1 MNIVWWVLG
10 VVLAVVW
17 TSRFVDATVGMK
29 RMADLNDAAWDRQP
43 STCPR
48 VSLIVPALNEQE
60 HVEQAL
66 TGLTNQDY
74 PNYEIIAINDR
85 STDRTG
91 ELMERVA
98 RGSNGRVRVV
108 HVTELPPGW
117 LGKTHAMWLGAQQAT
132 GEFLLFTD
140 ADIHFRADTLRRTM
154 AAVEQTQ
161 ADHFVLLP
169 HLVTGT
175 KGERA
180 MYAFFQL
187 MFVFAHRPWKVA
199 DPSKRDSIG
208 LGAFNLIRRSAYES
222 LGTYAALKM
231 AVVDDMMLGEVV
243 KRSGLR
249 QRCAYGHELIWLHWA
264 HGARGVIKNF
274 TKNFFA
280 AARYDAVR
288 TTGAGILAV
297 ALNLIPF
304 LGLWL
309 AHGWAKLPFVIT
321 LAAIA
326 GLYVGVTRLQRI
338 SWLYFF
344 IHPIS
349 TGMFLYAMFRSMFVT
364 LRFDGVEWRGTKYS
378 LADLRAQEEAIDQM
392 FPVRSGAQRIASTQ

>member
-1 MNIVWWVLG
+1 MNVVWWVLG

-17 TSRFVDATVGMK
+17 TSRFFDATVGMK
-29 RMADLNDAAWDRQP
+29 SMNDLNDPEWDRMP
-43 STCPR
+43 STFPR
-48 VSLIVPALNEQE
+48 VSLIVPALNEEE
-60 HVEQAL
+60 HVEKAL

-98 RGSNGRVRVV
+98 SASNGRVRVV
-108 HVTELPPGW
+108 HVKELPAGW
-117 LGKTHAMWLGAQQAT
+117 LGKTHAMWLGVQQST
-132 GEFLLFTD
+132 GDFLLFTD
-140 ADIHFRADTLRRTM
+140 ADIHFRHDTLRRTM
-154 AAVEQTQ
+154 AAVEMTN

-169 HLVTGT
+169 HLKTGT

-187 MFVFAHRPWKVA
+187 MFVFAHRPWKVQ
-199 DPSKRDSIG
+199 DPKTRDSIG
-208 LGAFNLIRRSAYES
+208 LGAFNLIRRTAYDA
-222 LGTYAALKM
+222 LGTYAALKL

-243 KRSGLR
+243 KRSGFR

-280 AARYDAVR
+280 AARYDTLR
-288 TTGAGILAV
+288 TTGAGVLA
-297 ALNLIPF
+297 AAINLLPF

-309 AHGWAKLPFVIT
+309 ARGWARLPFVIT
-321 LAAIA
+321 LLAIA
-326 GLYVGVTRLQRI
+326 GLYVGVTRMQRI
-338 SWLYFF
+338 TWLYFF

-349 TGMFLYAMFRSMFVT
+349 TGLFLYAMFRSMFVT
-364 LRFDGVEWRGTKYS
+364 LRFGGVLWRGTKYS
-378 LADLRAQEEAIDQM
+378 LQDLRAQERAIDER
-392 FPVRSGAQRIASTQ
+392 FPVRQSTSG

>member
-1 MNIVWWVLG
+1 MNVVWWVLG
-10 VVLAVVW
+10 VLLALVW
-17 TSRFVDATVGMK
+17 TSRFIDAVVGMK
-29 RMADLNDAAWDRQP
+29 RVPDLKDAEWDRTPQA
-43 STCPR
+43 TPR

-66 TGLTNQDY
+66 TALANLEY

-91 ELMERVA
+91 EIMERVA
-98 RGSNGRVRVV
+98 RASGGRVRVV
-108 HVTELPPGW
+108 HITQLPAGW
-117 LGKTHAMWLGAQQAT
+117 LGKTHAMWMGAQQAT
-132 GEFLLFTD
+132 GEWLLFTD
-140 ADIHFRADTLRRTM
+140 ADIHFRPDTLRRTM
-154 AAVEQTQ
+154 TAVEATE

-169 HLVTGT
+169 HLRTGT

-187 MFVFAHRPWKVA
+187 MFVFAHRPWKVH
-199 DPSKRDSIG
+199 DPKTRDSIG
-208 LGAFNLIRRSAYES
+208 IGAFNLIRRSAYES

-243 KRSGLR
+243 KRRGFR

-264 HGARGVIKNF
+264 HGARGVIRNF

-280 AARYDAVR
+280 AGRYDPLRMV
-288 TTGAGILAV
+288 GAGILA
-297 ALNLIPF
+297 AAINLLPF

-309 AHGWAKLPFVIT
+309 AHGWAKLPFALT
-321 LAAIA
+321 LASIA
-326 GLYVGVTRLQRI
+326 GLYVGVTRMQRI

-344 IHPIS
+344 VHPIS

-364 LRFDGVEWRGTKYS
+364 LRFGGVVWRGTKYS
-378 LADLRAQEEAIDQM
+378 LAELRAQERAIDQA
-392 FPVRSGAQRIASTQ
+392 FPVK